1 MKCDACWMSN
11 KNEAEAMF
19 DLTHLRDIFLQ
30 NARGRFHTQQKNG
43 DDKIGDEETPLRTDP
58 PILAATSRSRDT
70 TEIRAW
76 KIRDR
81 EVAAS
86 KIVGLVFE

>member
-1 MKCDACWMSN
+1 MRHEEGTGFWTPAQGRKMRGVQNDSAWCS
-11 KNEAEAMF
+11 AMRRRE
-19 DLTHLRDIFLQ
+19 LR
-30 NARGRFHTQQKNG
+30 T
-43 DDKIGDEETPLRTDP
+43 TLRTDP